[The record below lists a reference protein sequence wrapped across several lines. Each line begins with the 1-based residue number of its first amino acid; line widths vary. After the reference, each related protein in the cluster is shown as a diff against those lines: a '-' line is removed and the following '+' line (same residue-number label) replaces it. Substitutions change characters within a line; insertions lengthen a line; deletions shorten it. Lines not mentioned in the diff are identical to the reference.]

1 MNFQIMEKLYN
12 TIKDRKNNPKEG
24 SYTNQLLD
32 AGENKII
39 KKLGEENA
47 ELILALLKQSD
58 ERVASETADYI
69 YHLMVALESRNISFE
84 MVLNE
89 LEKRHK

>member
-1 MNFQIMEKLYN
+1 MNFDILEKLLG
-12 TIKDRKNNPKEG
+12 TIKDRKNNPKDG
-24 SYTNQLLD
+24 SYTNELFKG
-32 AGENKII
+32 GENKII

-47 ELILALLKQSD
+47 ELILALLKQDSS
-58 ERVASETADYI
+58 RVASETADYI
-69 YHLMVALESRNISFE
+69 YHLMVALESRDVPFE